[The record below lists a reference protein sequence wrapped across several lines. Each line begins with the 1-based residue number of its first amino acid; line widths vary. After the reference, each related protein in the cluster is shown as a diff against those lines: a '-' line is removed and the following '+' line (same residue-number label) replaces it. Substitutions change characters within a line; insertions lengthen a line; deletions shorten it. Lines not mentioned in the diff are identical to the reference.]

1 MEKENRCRTF
11 SFQLKLLLEVEE
23 LQKYPFKKLVIEK
36 ELTEQEYKE
45 TLNLLQTLTHTYER
59 DVESGL
65 IDHSALL
72 LHYAGMLCYKLPV
85 EETLYALNKEGIYP
99 ALTQKLINILQT

>member
-23 LQKYPFKKLVIEK
+23 INKYPFKKLVIER
-36 ELTEQEYKE
+36 ELTEQEYNE
-45 TLNLLQTLTHTYER
+45 TLTLLQTLTDTYEK
-59 DVESGL
+59 DAELGL

-72 LHYAGMLCYKLPV
+72 IHYAGMLCYKLPV
-85 EETLYALNKEGIYP
+85 EETLYALDKEGLYP
-99 ALTQKLINILQT
+99 ALTKKLIDILQT